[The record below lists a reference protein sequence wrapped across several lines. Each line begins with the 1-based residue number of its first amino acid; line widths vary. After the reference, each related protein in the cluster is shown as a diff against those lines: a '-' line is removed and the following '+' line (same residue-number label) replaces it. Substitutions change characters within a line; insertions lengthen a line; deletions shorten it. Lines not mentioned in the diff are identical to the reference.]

1 MMRNLRAKGIMIID
15 MRDWRKLRTLFED
28 NAMIDVLEFIE
39 KTEVGKRP
47 AAESGKVDPW
57 EIERL
62 DRSDDEGEG
71 AMDKSGK

>member
-1 MMRNLRAKGIMIID
+1 MMRNLRAKGIMISD

-47 AAESGKVDPW
+47 AAEASKVDPW

-62 DRSDDEGEG
+62 DRSGDEEEG
-71 AMDKSGK
+71 AVDKGGE